1 MSAMK
6 KDTRPRD
13 ARVALDEKIRDSRFD
28 RQSLSIEIDKKRGYL
43 SQFIKG
49 GSPQYLSVASAMKI
63 GQRLQD
69 LEWRQLISDEDMA
82 ALDLSET
89 NRAKADGATQ
99 ILELNVVG
107 AAGGGSIV
115 ETETVSETWRL
126 PNRLIETLAI
136 EPETARLITVR
147 GDSMAPTLSGGDRVL
162 VDTRSKAP
170 TPPGLFVVYDGMG
183 LLIKRIEAIPGDMLR
198 ITSDNPTYASYDLPI
213 GEVDIKGRVV
223 WSTHSHL

>member
-1 MSAMK
+1 MSAME

-126 PNRLIETLAI
+126 PNRLLR
-136 EPETARLITVR
+136 PW
-147 GDSMAPTLSGGDRVL
+147 
-162 VDTRSKAP
+162 RSSLRR
-170 TPPGLFVVYDGMG
+170 PG
-183 LLIKRIEAIPGDMLR
+183 
-198 ITSDNPTYASYDLPI
+198 
-213 GEVDIKGRVV
+213 
-223 WSTHSHL
+223 